1 MLNDVLMIL
10 KIGDYILGE
19 EPDFG
24 AKEVHYHTMN
34 VQGNNYMKKI
44 NPLISMILHWK
55 GFLVT

>member
-19 EPDFG
+19 
-24 AKEVHYHTMN
+24 EVHYHTMN